1 MGIGQLEKTRG
12 TITGQALFNG
22 SSSSTPSFSR
32 ISWKNT
38 RNTMKWMS
46 LMQGARVQCVPLTGA
61 WATSF
66 SIGNVPAYSCLTW
79 ESPWVKH
86 SQIGPFLDQ
95 MTWRSTEFQVLLVTS
110 KFEVN
115 KPASQE
121 EISSNQCIL
130 DCDFWI
136 RSDWVGPLV
145 TLQTSQMSFLAQV
158 NGSVPPLQ
166 IPKWRQSLF
175 IYI

>member
-1 MGIGQLEKTRG
+1 
-12 TITGQALFNG
+12 
-22 SSSSTPSFSR
+22 
-32 ISWKNT
+32 
-38 RNTMKWMS
+38 MKWMS
-46 LMQGARVQCVPLTGA
+46 LMQGSRVQCVPLMGA

-66 SIGNVPAYSCLTW
+66 SIGNVLAFSCLTW

-86 SQIGPFLDQ
+86 SQIGPFLDE
-95 MTWRSTEFQVLLVTS
+95 MTWRSTEFQVFLLTS

-121 EISSNQCIL
+121 EIASNQCIL
-130 DCDFWI
+130 DCDLWI
-136 RSDWVGPLV
+136 RLSWDPDHSKLV

-166 IPKWRQSLF
+166 IPKWIEPIV
-175 IYI
+175 IYIYIYCKYIYILCNAWENHVKWAEPKH